1 MAQYDIYRNPN
12 AALAN
17 QPAFFVVLQSDF
29 VENLNTQLIAPLYDP
44 RTIGPLPE
52 KLSPSVTIEG
62 NRYVVAMP
70 QMAGVPKARIGAY
83 AGSAREY
90 RDAFT
95 AAIDFLLSGF

>member
-29 VENLNTQLIAPLYDP
+29 VENLTTHLVAPLYDP
-44 RTIGPLPE
+44 QTIGPLPA
-52 KLSPSVTIEG
+52 KLGPPVTVEG
-62 NRYVVAMP
+62 DRYIAAMP
-70 QMAGVPKARIGAY
+70 QMAGVPKARMGAY
-83 AGSAREY
+83 AGSAREH